1 MRTFVVSDIHGK
13 NELFDKA
20 MKEIGLKRSDK
31 LILLGDLI
39 DRGDDSKGV
48 LDSIIRLKDSGYDI
62 SGLMGNHEQML
73 LDSFLSKTH
82 LSLWLLNGGYK
93 TLASFSADSIEAIPQ
108 KYIELIKSFNYYI
121 EHELYI
127 FVHAALN
134 MKINEPY
141 SDKKTML
148 WDRNAM
154 HLIDRKWLGNR
165 KLIHGHTPEK
175 LEDIKAAIANNS
187 PVINLDNGVY
197 FNRKNYG
204 ALCIFELESAAL
216 SVIQ

>member
-1 MRTFVVSDIHGK
+1 MRTFVISDIHGK
-13 NELFDKA
+13 NDLFDKA
-20 MKEIGLKRSDK
+20 LKEIALKRTDK

-48 LDSIIRLKDSGYDI
+48 LDSFIRLKETGYDI
-62 SGLMGNHEQML
+62 SSLMGNHEQML
-73 LDSFLSKTH
+73 LDSFLSKKH
-82 LSLWLLNGGYK
+82 LSLWLVNGGYK
-93 TLASFSADSIEAIPQ
+93 TLASFSTDSIEAIPQ

-121 EHELYI
+121 EYELYI

-141 SDKKTML
+141 SDLKTML

-154 HLIDRKWLGNR
+154 HHLDRNWLGDR
-165 KLIHGHTPEK
+165 KLIHGHNPEK
-175 LEDIKAAIANNS
+175 LEDIKDAITNGS

-197 FNRKNYG
+197 LKNENYG
-204 ALCIFELESAAL
+204 ALCVFELESSVL
-216 SVIQ
+216 SIVQ